1 VQSCRV
7 KQFLGRSLR
16 AGLLHGYGEN
26 LPPGENAATLVFH
39 RNVSRTINIVQSEK
53 VIEFSAFIR
62 RE

>member
-1 VQSCRV
+1 MQTCRV
-7 KQFLGRSLR
+7 SQFLESALR
-16 AGLLHGYGEN
+16 AGILHGYGEN
-26 LPPGENAATLVFH
+26 LPPGGNASTLVVH